1 MAVEVQFEAL
11 PQHLFVDLADPSL
24 PGGAGVRHHDVDAAE
39 GRDHPS
45 EGVAHASAIG
55 DVAFHRQGGC
65 ADGVGRVRRGALV
78 AVKQRH
84 LGARR
89 HECLGGR
96 PPDRAAAAG
105 DDGDLASERLFR
117 RAAELGLFQRPIF
130 HVEHLRLRDRLEAA
144 DRLGIGDDL
153 GRALREIG
161 GDLGVLLRTSKAE
174 QAEAGHERD
183 ARQRVEWALDPAGA
197 RILSR
202 EIGLVALAEVAH
214 RRLRGALEIIHAVA
228 CGCDGDERPVLG
240 ADGVVG
246 RYHAGLAVAREL
258 GAVDEVEDRGA
269 GAELENHAPPRA
281 FDLLV
286 LAAASPAQ
294 DRRHGIY
301 RGDRLRQLRG
311 HEHRLAVLLQPLLGQ
326 CDQRDHALVGFARA
340 GAEGEDA
347 MLVEDQALDL
357 GLGFV
362 DVRRRLREA
371 ESRHHVGHQAHAPI
385 IESGADRFAVGLVD
399 DAQDRIGVGV
409 VDEFVRQ
416 ERMQQDL
423 DRRIRR
429 RGLEQA
435 RALDA
440 QEVLVAQ
447 VRTCAQLA
455 QTIEPHGG
463 KPRRLNRRH
472 VRARA
477 LDAQHRDLLAE
488 KVRHRGLQRGV
499 AAAVQHELGVTA
511 EQARGVDAQR

>member
-1 MAVEVQFEAL
+1 M
-11 PQHLFVDLADPSL
+11 
-24 PGGAGVRHHDVDAAE
+24 
-39 GRDHPS
+39 
-45 EGVAHASAIG
+45 
-55 DVAFHRQGGC
+55 
-65 ADGVGRVRRGALV
+65 
-78 AVKQRH
+78 
-84 LGARR
+84 
-89 HECLGGR
+89 
-96 PPDRAAAAG
+96 
-105 DDGDLASERLFR
+105 
-117 RAAELGLFQRPIF
+117 
-130 HVEHLRLRDRLEAA
+130 RDRLEAA

-161 GDLGVLLRTSKAE
+161 GDLGVLLRTSEAE

-183 ARQRVEWALDPAGA
+183 ARERVERALDPAGA
-197 RILSR
+197 RILAG
-202 EIGLVALAEVAH
+202 EIGLVALAEVGH

-228 CGCDGDERPVLG
+228 RGRDGDERPVLG

-258 GAVDEVEDRGA
+258 GAIDEVEDRGA
-269 GAELENHAPPRA
+269 GAELEDHPPPRA

-294 DRRHGIY
+294 DRRHGIH

-311 HEHRLAVLLQPLLGQ
+311 HEHRLAVPLQPLLGQ
-326 CDQRDHALVGFARA
+326 RDQRDHALVGFARA

-399 DAQDRIGVGV
+399 DAQDRVGVGV

-440 QEVLVAQ
+440 QELLVAQ
-447 VRTCAQLA
+447 VRTRAQLA

-463 KPRRLNRRH
+463 KPRRLNRRN

-477 LDAQHRDLLAE
+477 FDAQHRDLLAE

-499 AAAVQHELGVTA
+499 AAAVQHELGVA
-511 EQARGVDAQR
+511 ADEARGVDAQRQIAADAVTGIAVDRRLRLAVDPAAFHRRVPSRARKTPAARGAAGATAN